1 MIEAQILPCDI
12 LLLLSFQVIANTR
25 NNKSYSSMIASLQ
38 NSFALIQTSVTSK
51 LQGLFSNDFIDHLIK
66 TFSSIPIQNCSGN
79 LNFKEVSFGHFGFAY
94 CKQAIW
100 AHGNCAIVIWMTGV
114 HNEVFIIF
122 DICIAIVTVAKFYL
136 NMVLILYRP
145 TIMCSVIMKDWLA
158 ISLSGATHGWN
169 AHLIHGIGIRN
180 GLVLKLGRWM
190 WCAVQS
196 NPDNVLAG

>member
-1 MIEAQILPCDI
+1 MFEAQILTCDI
-12 LLLLSFQVIANTR
+12 LLFSFQVTANTR

-100 AHGNCAIVIWMTGV
+100 AHGNCAIVIGMTGV
-114 HNEVFIIF
+114 HNEIFIIF
-122 DICIAIVTVAKFYL
+122 DICIAIVTVAEFYL
-136 NMVLILYRP
+136 NMVLILY
-145 TIMCSVIMKDWLA
+145 TMNVFS
-158 ISLSGATHGWN
+158 
-169 AHLIHGIGIRN
+169 
-180 GLVLKLGRWM
+180 
-190 WCAVQS
+190 
-196 NPDNVLAG
+196 DNERLAGNISQWCNSWMECTPNSWHWHKKRTCFKTW